1 MFIKSAN
8 SRAGTGYT
16 GDVNTAFRQGRQDA
30 FRDYI
35 ENFNFAR
42 QADAANN
49 AENQAN
55 VQRIADNY
63 KRQLQMNA
71 NGRNEVLDFVNKS
84 DKIDGAVL
92 DADINFVTRDRLQ
105 PRVNEIAD
113 DKARQEFFNADAN
126 ANTAQ
131 TNAVKSTYGLQNA
144 ELENNVHVTGQQSQL
159 NKNQYDA
166 ATTAGKLEGYQLLK
180 TEMDNFSNPENVEKR
195 KTAFIDRVVAIA
207 KQNGDQRSEAEL
219 KQAVLN
225 SSEFNDNFNKFSQD
239 EFSKIAAQVSALGG
253 NLNDTV
259 SFIGGDVPLQR
270 NTRQTQQTQPKEQKP
285 VTWERGATKKYNVDD
300 ARPLIESSVS
310 LDNGF
315 YLTPDGS
322 IARVLSDGSTLVIP
336 YKRKDGAILS
346 VDEAR
351 RIASSMPDVG
361 GSANSS
367 TQVLDEVFK

>member
-49 AENQAN
+49 ADNQAN

-63 KRQLQMNA
+63 ARQLQMNA

-84 DKIDGAVL
+84 DKIDGAVQT
-92 DADINFVTRDRLQ
+92 ADINFATRDRLQ

-144 ELENNVHVTGQQSQL
+144 ELENNVHVAGQQSQL

-195 KTAFIDRVVAIA
+195 RSTFLDRTVAIA
-207 KQNGDQRSEAEL
+207 KQNGDQRSDAEIR
-219 KQAVLN
+219 QAIMN
-225 SSEFNDNFNKFSQD
+225 HPDFDNNFRQYSQD
-239 EFSKIAAQVSALGG
+239 EFSAVSAKVAALGNDLNSATSYMGG
-253 NLNDTV
+253 N
-259 SFIGGDVPLQR
+259 VPQQR
-270 NTRQTQQTQPKEQKP
+270 GTRQSQQTQTKEQKAD
-285 VTWERGATKKYNVDD
+285 TWKQGATKYIKVDD
-300 ARPLIESSVS
+300 AKGLVDVS
-310 LDNGF
+310 TDLGNGF
-315 YLTPDGS
+315 RLSPDGS
-322 IARVLSDGSTLVIP
+322 VIKVLPDGRVMVIPFSRSDGA
-336 YKRKDGAILS
+336 RLS
-346 VDEAR
+346 VEEATHLSNGMSG
-351 RIASSMPDVG
+351 ASKGGVTAEQVG
-361 GSANSS
+361 NS
-367 TQVLDEVFK
+367 FK